1 MRVASIVIA
10 GTLLCASAAAVAGQ
24 TPTSTPEAPAPTAQ
38 AKDKAADPNKIICEK
53 QEVLG
58 SRLAV
63 RRVCMTRAQ
72 WADLRS
78 QDRQEIDKVQVR
90 RGMNGQ

>member
-1 MRVASIVIA
+1 LREEVVRVAVIA
-10 GTLLCASAAAVAGQ
+10 IAGAFLGANAAPVAAQ
-24 TPTSTPEAPAPTAQ
+24 APAPTPPVQ
-38 AKDKAADPNKIICEK
+38 MKGKDTDPNKVVCET
-53 QEVLG
+53 QSVVG
-58 SRLAV
+58 SRLAT

-90 RGMNGQ
+90 RGMNGP